1 MINVLIVDPIHSSF
15 IDWIKSK
22 NINYKYNPNS
32 TNLFLKKNIKNYE
45 ILILRSGVKLDQ
57 ETIKL
62 AIKLK
67 LVIRA
72 GSGTDNIDL
81 QTLKN
86 EKIKF
91 TKVPSVSSHSVAE
104 LGIGLTLSVLRK
116 ISLADSLLR
125 KNIWA
130 KEKMRGFEIKNKNIG
145 FIGYG
150 SITKSLI
157 KILKNFRPKIF
168 VNVENYS
175 KQRQLIFKRKKLNLI
190 NKVTEII
197 SCSDILYVCVPLTK
211 KTHNLI
217 NKKNLRFAKKN
228 LVIINVSRGGVIN
241 ESDLFKSLKK
251 NKILGAGL
259 DVFEN
264 EKRKNKLFG
273 LDNTVLTPHIGG
285 MTDEAQERI
294 ASIVV
299 NKIKKY
305 INKQLNP

>member
-1 MINVLIVDPIHSSF
+1 MINVLIVDPIHKSF
-15 IDWIKSK
+15 IDWIKLQ
-22 NINYKYNPNS
+22 NIKYKYNPDS

-62 AIKLK
+62 ASNLK

-81 QTLKN
+81 QALKDK
-86 EKIKF
+86 KIKF
-91 TKVPSVSSHSVAE
+91 TRVPSVSSHSVAE

-130 KEKMRGFEIKNKNIG
+130 KKKMKGFEIKDKNIG

-157 KILKNFRPKIF
+157 KILKNFKPKIF

-175 KQRQLIFKRKKLNLI
+175 KQRQLILKRKKLNLV
-190 NKVTEII
+190 NKVKEII
-197 SCSDILYVCVPLTK
+197 SCSDILYICVPLTK
-211 KTHNLI
+211 KTYNLI
-217 NKKNLRFAKKN
+217 NKKNLRFAKEN
-228 LVIINVSRGGVIN
+228 LVIINISRGGVIN
-241 ESDLFKSLKK
+241 ENDLFKSLKK

-264 EKRKNKLFG
+264 EKKRNKLFE

-294 ASIVV
+294 ALIVV

-305 INKQLNP
+305 INK

>member
-1 MINVLIVDPIHSSF
+1 MLNVLIVDPIHSSF
-15 IDWIKSK
+15 IDWIKFQK
-22 NINYKYNPNS
+22 IKYKYKPNS
-32 TNLFLKKNIKNYE
+32 TNFFLKKNIKNCE
-45 ILILRSGVKLDQ
+45 ILILRSGVKLDR

-62 AIKLK
+62 ANNLK

-81 QTLKN
+81 QALKN

-104 LGIGLTLSVLRK
+104 LAVGLTLSVLRK

-130 KEKMRGFEIKNKNIG
+130 KEKMKGFEIKDKNIG

-157 KILKNFRPKIF
+157 KILKNFKPKIF

-175 KQRQLIFKRKKLNLI
+175 KKRQKIFKKKKLYLI
-190 NKVTEII
+190 NKVRKII
-197 SCSDILYVCVPLTK
+197 SHSDILYICVPLTK
-211 KTHNLI
+211 KTYNLI
-217 NKKNLRFAKKN
+217 NKKNLKFARKN

-241 ESDLFKSLKK
+241 EDDLFKILKQ

-259 DVFEN
+259 DVLEN
-264 EKRKNKLFG
+264 EK
-273 LDNTVLTPHIGG
+273 
-285 MTDEAQERI
+285 
-294 ASIVV
+294 
-299 NKIKKY
+299 KK
-305 INKQLNP
+305 K

>member
-157 KILKNFRPKIF
+157 KILKNFRHKIF

>member
-1 MINVLIVDPIHSSF
+1 MNKVLIVDPIHSSF
-15 IDWIKSK
+15 IDWIKFQ
-22 NINYKYNPNS
+22 NIQFKYNPNS
-32 TNLFLKKNIKNYE
+32 TNFFLKKNIKNYE
-45 ILILRSGVKLDQ
+45 ILILRSGVKLDF

-62 AIKLK
+62 ASNLK

-81 QTLKN
+81 QALKN
-86 EKIKF
+86 KKIKF
-91 TKVPSVSSHSVAE
+91 TKIPSVSSHSVAE
-104 LGIGLTLSVLRK
+104 LGVGLTLSVLRK

-130 KEKMRGFEIKNKNIG
+130 KEKMKGFEIKDKNIG

-175 KQRQLIFKRKKLNLI
+175 KQRQLRFKRKKLNLI
-190 NKVTEII
+190 NKINEII
-197 SCSDILYVCVPLTK
+197 SCSDILYICVPLTK
-211 KTHNLI
+211 KTRNLI
-217 NKKNLRFAKKN
+217 NRKNLRFAKKN

-241 ESDLFKSLKK
+241 ENDLFKSLKK

-264 EKRKNKLFG
+264 EKKKNKLFR
-273 LDNTVLTPHIGG
+273 LNNTVLTPHIGG

-294 ASIVV
+294 ASIVI

-305 INKQLNP
+305 IKK

>member
-1 MINVLIVDPIHSSF
+1 MINVLIVDPIHRSF
-15 IDWIKSK
+15 IDWIKLQ
-22 NINYKYNPNS
+22 NIKYKYNPDS

-62 AIKLK
+62 ASNLK

-81 QTLKN
+81 QALKDK
-86 EKIKF
+86 KIKF
-91 TKVPSVSSHSVAE
+91 TRVPSVSSHSVAE

-130 KEKMRGFEIKNKNIG
+130 KKKMKGFEIKDKNIG

-157 KILKNFRPKIF
+157 KILKNFKPKIF

-175 KQRQLIFKRKKLNLI
+175 KQRQLILKRKKLNLV
-190 NKVTEII
+190 NKVKEII
-197 SCSDILYVCVPLTK
+197 SCSDILYICVPLTK

-217 NKKNLRFAKKN
+217 NKKNLRFAKEN
-228 LVIINVSRGGVIN
+228 LVIINISRGGVIN
-241 ESDLFKSLKK
+241 ENDLFKSLKK

-264 EKRKNKLFG
+264 EKKRNKLFE

-294 ASIVV
+294 ALIVV

-305 INKQLNP
+305 INK

>member
-15 IDWIKSK
+15 IDWIKSQ

-86 EKIKF
+86 KKIKF

-116 ISLADSLLR
+116 ISIADSLLR

-130 KEKMRGFEIKNKNIG
+130 KEKMKGYEIKNKNIG

-175 KQRQLIFKRKKLNLI
+175 KQRQLIFKKKKLNLI

-264 EKRKNKLFG
+264 EKKRNKLFG
-273 LDNTVLTPHIGG
+273 IDNTVLTPHIGG

-299 NKIKKY
+299 NKVKKY
-305 INKQLNP
+305 INK